1 MPSTSYNVSMIKNA
15 VSEYS
20 REQIREALNEFLQM
34 VYAGSSIQSEAI
46 DPTTGMPPY
55 LTTVQGTRYYD
66 LGSDVRET
74 IAIFTERPQR
84 GYSSLR
90 NRSYPIEYYY
100 GGIGYLQVA
109 IRSQPATISSNATL
123 TFVDDPGSTT
133 ANYFHRYYKRYTP
146 ILTED
151 TQIPLPEETHWK
163 MREGVI
169 AMLGAESYGDV
180 GARRQLVEK
189 IILEINNKL
198 SKGAQGKS
206 LKTPWQ
212 PEFMA
217 SDDFGD
223 EY

>member
-1 MPSTSYNVSMIKNA
+1 MIKNA
-15 VSEYS
+15 VSQYS

-34 VYAGSSIQSEAI
+34 VYAGSSVQSEAI

-55 LTTVQGTRYYD
+55 LTTVQGTRHYD
-66 LGSDVRET
+66 LGADVRET
-74 IAIFTERPQR
+74 IAVFTERPQR

-90 NRSYPIEYYY
+90 NRSYPTDYYY
-100 GGIGYLQVA
+100 RSVGYIKVA
-109 IRSQPATISSNATL
+109 VRSQPATVNTNATL

-133 ANYFHRYYKRYTP
+133 DNYFHQYYKRYTP

-169 AMLGAESYGDV
+169 AMLGAEDYGDV
-180 GARRQLVEK
+180 GTRRQLVEK

-206 LKTPWQ
+206 HRTPWQ
-212 PEFMA
+212 PEYTA
-217 SDDFGD
+217 GDDIDSDV
-223 EY
+223 YWL